1 MTAVRLG
8 AHLLTVVVPGR
19 PFTANQVARQSWAA
33 TARMVKDWRTRAYW
47 HARVVLAP
55 AGSGKVIEPVE
66 GPVVVAATSLH
77 RTRRS
82 LPDTG
87 AVSPC
92 LKAVIDGGLV
102 DTGFLADDSAEYISE
117 IRFRPPEVV
126 GQDGLRVEVYAAESG
141 L

>member
-1 MTAVRLG
+1 MAPVRLG

-19 PFTANQVARQSWAA
+19 AFTANQVARQSWHT

-47 HARVVLAP
+47 HTRVVLAP
-55 AGSGKVIEPVE
+55 AGSGKTVETVE
-66 GPVVVAATSLH
+66 GPVIVVATSLH

-92 LKAVIDGGLV
+92 LKAVLDGIVDAGFLV
-102 DTGFLADDSAEYISE
+102 DDTGEYVSE
-117 IRFRPPEVV
+117 IRFRPPDVC
-126 GQDGLRVEVYAAESG
+126 GQDGLRVEVHAAESG